1 MVKLVI
7 FDFISNHILAIYI
20 AFTAIFLTIVV
31 GLSAVLGPRRTGA
44 AMGRSVNLPVE
55 SGMLQT
61 GTARIRLPVQYYLL
75 AMFFVIFDVESV
87 FLYAW
92 ADVAVR
98 AGWAAYATVLSFV
111 VFLGVALAYLW
122 RCGALDWGPKQRRP
136 QPIAPVRLSPQATVD
151 TAAGSPMTTTR
162 EV

>member
-1 MVKLVI
+1 MSVI
-7 FDFISNHILAIYI
+7 IDFITTHILAIYI

-31 GLSAVLGPRRTGA
+31 ALSSVLGPRRVGR
-44 AMGRSVNLPVE
+44 AMGASMNLPCE

-61 GTARIRLPVQYYLL
+61 GTARLRLPVQYYLL
-75 AMFFVIFDVESV
+75 AMFFVIFDVEGV

-92 ADVAVR
+92 ADVAVQ
-98 AGWAAYATVLSFV
+98 AGWAAYITVVTFV
-111 VFLGVALAYLW
+111 VFLFVALAYLW

-136 QPIAPVRLSPQATVD
+136 HPVAPVQAPDLSLVPSA
-151 TAAGSPMTTTR
+151 PR